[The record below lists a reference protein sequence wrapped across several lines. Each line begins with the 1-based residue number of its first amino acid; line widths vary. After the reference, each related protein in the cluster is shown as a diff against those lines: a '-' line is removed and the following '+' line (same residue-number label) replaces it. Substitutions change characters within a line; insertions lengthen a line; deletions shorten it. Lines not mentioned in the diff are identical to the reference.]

1 MSKISERIGQLED
14 EHAPAHEIAGECG
27 RLNAHKES
35 MHSRYSHSLLVC
47 NEREV
52 AKALF
57 PWDERRAGTVNHGDG
72 NVEMPNL
79 RTISKEIKI
88 NIYEV
93 KSNHTASSPDLSE
106 SAADDKLLNTTGV
119 ILFQGCAYQ
128 FWAKKE
134 FVIPKELTDLSTHD
148 NAAEF

>member
-1 MSKISERIGQLED
+1 MKVLKNRGVSADVLQ
-14 EHAPAHEIAGECG
+14 
-27 RLNAHKES
+27 
-35 MHSRYSHSLLVC
+35 LVC

-57 PWDERRAGTVNHGDG
+57 PWDERRAGSVNHGDG
-72 NVEMPNL
+72 NVEMPNYFQG
-79 RTISKEIKI
+79 ICEEIKI
-88 NIYEV
+88 KIYEV
-93 KSNHTASSPDLSE
+93 KSNHTASSPDSSE